1 MYVFATNRWEIKRRN
16 FETIR
21 IIVVRENFLFLLSS
35 PSSLPFRHRSRNS
48 KFEIPLGAP
57 RDMEIEWLDNARKE
71 VERLGEI
78 NSRGGESTSSRIEIA
93 ISRSTNRRL
102 FPWEERTPSLCKTL
116 EGRGEGG
123 GLTFDY
129 TRLIV
134 RPRGEILSTP
144 SRESVWGSWSFV
156 VAWNCQSN
164 IQAACLTVAIK
175 KNRGEE
181 RGNRHSRARR
191 FTPTFSDYG
200 EWRGGEGEGE
210 GGASVYTKGIR
221 GRRWIRSLRIR
232 PSKKSDASLI
242 KRSPPPLVGISRGVR
257 NLV

>member
-102 FPWEERTPSLCKTL
+102 FPWEERTPSLQDV
-116 EGRGEGG
+116 GREGG
-123 GLTFDY
+123 GGGL
-129 TRLIV
+129 RLII
-134 RPRGEILSTP
+134 RGWSCALAGKP
-144 SRESVWGSWSFV
+144 SRPPRES
-156 VAWNCQSN
+156 QS
-164 IQAACLTVAIK
+164 
-175 KNRGEE
+175 
-181 RGNRHSRARR
+181 
-191 FTPTFSDYG
+191 
-200 EWRGGEGEGE
+200 GGLDLL
-210 GGASVYTKGIR
+210 
-221 GRRWIRSLRIR
+221 W
-232 PSKKSDASLI
+232 
-242 KRSPPPLVGISRGVR
+242 
-257 NLV
+257 

>member
-1 MYVFATNRWEIKRRN
+1 
-16 FETIR
+16 
-21 IIVVRENFLFLLSS
+21 
-35 PSSLPFRHRSRNS
+35 
-48 KFEIPLGAP
+48 
-57 RDMEIEWLDNARKE
+57 MEIEWLDNARKE

-102 FPWEERTPSLCKTL
+102 FPWEERTPSLQDV
-116 EGRGEGG
+116 GREGG
-123 GLTFDY
+123 GGGAYVWLYAVD
-129 TRLIV
+129 RA
-134 RPRGEILSTP
+134 P
-144 SRESVWGSWSFV
+144 SRGNPLDPLERVSLGVLIFCGSVKLPIKYSSRLF
-156 VAWNCQSN
+156 NCRNKEEQ
-164 IQAACLTVAIK
+164 
-175 KNRGEE
+175 RG
-181 RGNRHSRARR
+181 RTRQGGNRHSRARR

>member
-1 MYVFATNRWEIKRRN
+1 
-16 FETIR
+16 
-21 IIVVRENFLFLLSS
+21 
-35 PSSLPFRHRSRNS
+35 
-48 KFEIPLGAP
+48 
-57 RDMEIEWLDNARKE
+57 MEIEWLDNARKE

-181 RGNRHSRARR
+181 RGKEATAIRGHDALRRPFQTTVNGEEEREKEREARV
-191 FTPTFSDYG
+191 FTRKEY
-200 EWRGGEGEGE
+200 EE
-210 GGASVYTKGIR
+210 GGGFDR
-221 GRRWIRSLRIR
+221 FEFGHR
-232 PSKKSDASLI
+232 
-242 KRSPPPLVGISRGVR
+242 RSPMRV
-257 NLV
+257 